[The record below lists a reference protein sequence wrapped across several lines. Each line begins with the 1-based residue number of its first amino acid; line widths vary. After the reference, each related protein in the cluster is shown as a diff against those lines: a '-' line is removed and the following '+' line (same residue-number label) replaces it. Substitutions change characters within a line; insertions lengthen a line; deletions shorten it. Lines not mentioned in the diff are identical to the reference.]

1 MLNKLIDF
9 AVFNRLLVI
18 LALLAMLIVGIM
30 VLPRLNLDAFPDVT
44 NVQVAINTE
53 APGLAAEEVEQ
64 LISYPVEAVLFSLP
78 DVEDV
83 RSISKVGLSV
93 VTVVFKDNVDIYFA
107 RQQVFERLQAAREK
121 IPAGV
126 GIPEMGPNTSGLG
139 QVFQYILRSD
149 DNKKYDTMAL
159 RGLNDWIVK
168 LLLAP
173 VDGVT
178 DVLSFGGDV
187 RQYQVQVD
195 PARLLAYH
203 LTIDD
208 LVGAIEANNRNAGGW
223 YLDRGAEQLTI
234 RGFGWVRNGNNGIQD
249 IANISI
255 KDKDG
260 VVVRVRNVA
269 QVVYGSE
276 IRQGAVTMTNRDA
289 KGKPHAMGEVVAGIV
304 LKRLGANTKATIDG
318 IQKVL
323 PVIQK
328 ALPAGVSLEP
338 VYDQADLIQQAVHTV
353 VKALIEAFVLI
364 FIVVFL
370 FLMNIRATFLVLISI
385 PISIGLA
392 LIAMAYWGVSA
403 NLMSLGGLAIAI
415 GMMVDGSVVMME
427 NIFNHLSNS
436 SSSHRIT
443 DLKEKEIENDSDCDS
458 IEEGGNH
465 AISLRIQEAAR
476 EVATPVF
483 YAVLIIVVVFMPLFS
498 LQGVEGKLFHPMAIS
513 IVLAMVAS
521 LIVAMIVIPTL
532 ATFLFKSG
540 IKHKES
546 PVLLPL
552 MNRYKLLLTKVLSK
566 PKPVIITAVSL
577 FLVSLLLMPFLGTE
591 FVPELE
597 EGTLNI
603 RATLAPSS
611 SLETAISVAN
621 KLEEQVM
628 TFPEVTYASSRIG
641 RPELGGDPE
650 PVSNIEIYAG
660 LKPISKWTSA
670 KNRQQLQVMMEKKL
684 SVFPGLQF
692 AFSQPIASR
701 VDELLSGVRAQ
712 LAIKLFGP
720 DLNTLAEKGREIEQ
734 IVKAVKGTRDVAME
748 QISGESQLVIKPN
761 REALMRYGISVGQV
775 MSLITDAI
783 GGKTAGQV
791 INGNE
796 RYDIYVR
803 LAKPYR
809 DSLEAISSLILL
821 SPKGA
826 WVRLM
831 DVASVKLESAPPQIR
846 RDNVQRRVVIQAN
859 VEGRDMGSVVSEIQ
873 QTLEKQLK
881 LPAGYSVTYGGQFE
895 NQQRAQTR
903 LMIVVPISLGLI
915 FLLLYFAFGS
925 GAQALL
931 VMINVPLALIG
942 GIVALF
948 ISGQY
953 LSVPG
958 SIGFIALFGIAVL
971 NGVVLVNAIN
981 QNIEGGMQIDEAV
994 FNGSLSRLRPVLM
1007 TAFITALG
1015 LIPML
1020 LARGIGAEIQ
1030 RPLATVV
1037 VGGLI
1042 SSTALT
1048 LLVLPVLYAYFF
1060 RNGLNGNGHGNAYSH
1075 HNGNIRLRQRMLWL
1089 KRYFLNWKNVHFKDK

>member
-1 MLNKLIDF
+1 MLDKLIDF
-9 AVFNRLLVI
+9 AVNNRLLVL
-18 LALLAMLIVGIM
+18 LALLATMIAGAM
-30 VLPRLNLDAFPDVT
+30 VLPQLNLDAFPDVT
-44 NVQVAINTE
+44 NVQVVINTE

-64 LISYPVEAVLFSLP
+64 LLSYPVEAVMYSLP
-78 DVEDV
+78 DVEEV

-121 IPAGV
+121 IPPGV
-126 GIPEMGPNTSGLG
+126 GVPEMGPNTSGLG
-139 QVFQYILRSD
+139 QVFQYILRT
-149 DNKKYDTMAL
+149 DNPKKYDAMAL
-159 RGLNDWIVK
+159 RGLNDWVVK

-178 DVLSFGGDV
+178 DVLSFGGQV

-203 LTIDD
+203 LNIED
-208 LVGAIEANNRNAGGW
+208 LVSSIEANNRNAGGW
-223 YLDRGAEQLTI
+223 YLDRGSEQLTI
-234 RGFGWVRNGNNGIQD
+234 RGFGWVRSGDDGLKD

-269 QVVYGSE
+269 QVAYGSE
-276 IRQGAVTMTNRDA
+276 IRQGAVTMTERNA
-289 KGKPHAMGEVVAGIV
+289 EGKPNPLGEVVAGIV
-304 LKRLGANTKATIDG
+304 LKRIGANTKATIDG
-318 IQKVL
+318 IKEAL
-323 PVIQK
+323 PLIQK
-328 ALPAGVSLEP
+328 ALPSGVQLVP

-364 FIVVFL
+364 FVVLLL
-370 FLMNIRATFLVLISI
+370 FLMNLRATLLVLISV
-385 PISIGLA
+385 PISVGLA
-392 LIAMAYWGVSA
+392 LMAMAYWGLSA

-427 NIFNHLSNS
+427 NIFKHLSQPGSNHS
-436 SSSHRIT
+436 LIEHNDSNEESN
-443 DLKEKEIENDSDCDS
+443 EENDNIL
-458 IEEGGNH
+458 IESNH
-465 AISLRIQEAAR
+465 AIPIRIQEAAR
-476 EVATPVF
+476 EVARPVF
-483 YAVLIIVVVFMPLFS
+483 YAVLIIMVVFTPLFS

-513 IVLAMVAS
+513 IVLSMFAS
-521 LIVAMIVIPTL
+521 LIVAMIVIPALSTY
-532 ATFLFKSG
+532 LFKSG
-540 IKHKES
+540 IRHRES
-546 PVLLPL
+546 PVLRPI
-552 MNRYKLLLTKVLSK
+552 MHHYKEILTKSLAR
-566 PKPVIITAVSL
+566 PKPIIIGVVSL
-577 FLVSLLLMPFLGTE
+577 FLISLLLLPFLGTE

-603 RATLAPSS
+603 RATLAPSA
-611 SLETAISVAN
+611 SLETALNVAN
-621 KLEEQVM
+621 RLEQEVM
-628 TFPEVTYASSRIG
+628 TFPEVSYASSRIG

-650 PVSNIEIYAG
+650 PVSNIELYVG
-660 LKPISKWTSA
+660 LKPIKEWTSA
-670 KNRQQLQVMMEKKL
+670 NNRQELQDLMENKM
-684 SVFPGLQF
+684 STYPGLLF

-712 LAIKLFGP
+712 LAIKLFGS
-720 DLNTLAEKGREIEQ
+720 DLSILAEKGREIEEA
-734 IVKAVKGTRDVAME
+734 VKAVKGTRDVAME
-748 QISGESQLVIKPN
+748 QITGEAQLVIKPN

-803 LAKPYR
+803 LGKPYR
-809 DSLEAISSLILL
+809 DSMESIGNLILL
-821 SPKGA
+821 SPKGG
-826 WVRLM
+826 WVRLN
-831 DVASVKLESAPPQIR
+831 DIATVKLESAPPQIR
-846 RDNVQRRVVIQAN
+846 RDDVQRRVVIQAN

-873 QTLEKQLK
+873 QKIEKQIK
-881 LPAGYSVTYGGQFE
+881 LPTGYSVTYGGQFK
-895 NQQRAQTR
+895 NQQRAQAR
-903 LMIVVPISLGLI
+903 LMIVVPISLALI
-915 FLLLYFAFGS
+915 FLLLYFAFDSVG
-925 GAQALL
+925 QALL

-942 GIVALF
+942 GIFALF

-981 QNIEGGMQIDEAV
+981 QNKQGGMPIDDAV
-994 FNGSLSRLRPVLM
+994 FIGAISRLRPVLM

-1048 LLVLPVLYAYFF
+1048 LLILPVLYAHFF
-1060 RNGLNGNGHGNAYSH
+1060 RNGHNGNGH
-1075 HNGNIRLRQRMLWL
+1075 IKIQLWL
-1089 KRYFLNWKNVHFKDK
+1089 GMLSVKRSLIALKSRINWKKFQFKGK